1 MHLLGAALAYHRD
14 DASGGRAADQRIVDD
29 DRLLAVEYPRLGIE
43 FDGDPDVIIRL
54 LINGYLAVIRQALR
68 GLPRGADISI
78 TPQLEWFTVLVEKF
92 LRVPQA

>member
-43 FDGDPDVIIRL
+43 FDLYAGVARGPLDEGAAD
-54 LINGYLAVIRQALR
+54 AV
-68 GLPRGADISI
+68 ADD
-78 TPQLEWFTVLVEKF
+78 
-92 LRVPQA
+92 A